1 MKSCENHKITLKHMT
16 FPRNDFSQREIT
28 SCWRGQPAPYFS
40 SLSKISNP
48 SHGTIP
54 SKQHGR
60 SLSRSMAMV
69 IYNREWPR
77 INEQNLVWWHAIDFV
92 SIFWWLGGHLSEMK
106 CVLWAGSKSCWSRAG
121 PIASYISFWLIR
133 WLKSPSD
140 FPSLIP
146 FPYYTPPIIHALTG
160 GGLLTR
166 LKNDGS
172 VWRKVGFTNAFTMF
186 NEIFT
191 LHIPGLSMESSTNI
205 WWYSHS
211 EVSGSQTLF

>member
-1 MKSCENHKITLKHMT
+1 MSNVGWSEDRVPQILSGLWSSSTKKSCHWGYPHLPGDASSSAWDDAHKAEQQDGDFKNHINKYHMKSCENHKITLKHMT
-16 FPRNDFSQREIT
+16 FPRNDFSQRETT
-28 SCWRGQPAPYFS
+28 SCWWSQPAPYFS

-54 SKQHGR
+54 SKEHGR

-69 IYNREWPR
+69 IYNRKWPR
-77 INEQNLVWWHAIDFV
+77 INEQNLVLWHAIDFV

-146 FPYYTPPIIHALTG
+146 FPY
-160 GGLLTR
+160 
-166 LKNDGS
+166 
-172 VWRKVGFTNAFTMF
+172 
-186 NEIFT
+186 
-191 LHIPGLSMESSTNI
+191 
-205 WWYSHS
+205 
-211 EVSGSQTLF
+211 